1 MSKKK
6 SVWQRMRSGWQVYAL
21 LLLPVIYLIV
31 FCYIPMGGLV
41 LAFKN
46 MIFQKESW
54 EAHGSDLTTS

>member
-1 MSKKK
+1 
-6 SVWQRMRSGWQVYAL
+6 MRSGWQVYAL

-41 LAFKN
+41 LAFK
-46 MIFQKESW
+46 KYDLSKGSW